1 MRPLEFQIGDKVF
14 LNVTP
19 LKGIIRF
26 GMNGKLAPRWI
37 GLFEIIKRIG
47 PIAYRLELFIYL
59 DKIHNILH
67 VSLLQKANMN
77 PSRVLQNQSRLWIGV
92 KKC

>member
-14 LNVTP
+14 LNMAP

-37 GLFEIIKRIG
+37 GPFEIIKRIR

>member
-14 LNVTP
+14 LNVAP
-19 LKGIIRF
+19 LKGIIQF

-37 GLFEIIKRIG
+37 GPFEIIKRIR